1 MNINLP
7 TFGMSGQFRLVVSK
21 GPGERD
27 VKHDTGFFN
36 NLITDIG
43 MNRIGVFAYR
53 GSIGASTGLTTFRSL
68 CGRFVVGAGSAAPQ
82 VTDTALQSPV
92 AFASADVSRVSESS
106 SYTRGWYELTVTHEF
121 GQGQAAGNLSE
132 IGIQHASPSGPLWSR
147 ALILDGAGN
156 PTTITV
162 LADDYLTCYYTLR
175 IMIPQ
180 EDAVFNIDVDYGDDE
195 IVPTVVTARPL
206 NANDSSITRGW
217 GFNCAKIGDL
227 SSSYSDLH
235 FYPEGLASPTSSLP
249 PGSPVTSP
257 VHGWQEIPYIDG
269 SFVRY
274 LTRTTSP
281 NQLNSTN
288 LSTAR
293 LHALMGAWQ
302 INFNPPLQKNNTQTM
317 QLTFGYS
324 WARA

>member
-21 GPGERD
+21 GPGERG

-36 NLITDIG
+36 NLITDVG
-43 MNRIGVFAYR
+43 LNRIGT
-53 GSIGASTGLTTFRSL
+53 STYTGPLVSATALTTFQNT
-68 CGRFVVGAGSAAPQ
+68 CGRFVVGAGSATPQ
-82 VTDTALQSPV
+82 ITDTALQSPV
-92 AFASADVSRVSESS
+92 AFASANVSLVSESS
-106 SYTRGWYELTVTHEF
+106 SYSRGWYELTVTHEF

-132 IGIQHASPSGPLWSR
+132 IGIQRTSASGPLWSR
-147 ALILDGAGN
+147 ALILDGEGN

-162 LADDYLTCYYTLR
+162 LEDEYLTCYYTLR

-180 EDAVFNIDVDYGDDE
+180 EDAVFNIDVDYGDDG

-206 NANDSSITRGW
+206 RANDSDITRGW
-217 GFNCAKIGDL
+217 GFSCAKIGGSATGWSGL
-227 SSSYSDLH
+227 KFYS
-235 FYPEGLASPTSSLP
+235 EGLASPTSNSPL
-249 PGSPVTSP
+249 GSSVTSS
-257 VHGWQEIPYIDG
+257 VYGWQEIPYIDG

-274 LTRTTSP
+274 LTRTATLGE
-281 NQLNSTN
+281 LNSNN
-288 LSTAR
+288 LSTAE
-293 LHALMGAWQ
+293 LFALMGAWQ